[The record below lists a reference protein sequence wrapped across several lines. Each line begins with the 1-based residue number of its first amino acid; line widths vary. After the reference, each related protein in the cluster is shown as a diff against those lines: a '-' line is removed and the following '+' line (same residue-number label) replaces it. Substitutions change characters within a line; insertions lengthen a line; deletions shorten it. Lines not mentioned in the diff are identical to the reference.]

1 MADAPPD
8 ILIIG
13 LGPAGSRAAE
23 AAAAAGARVVALERR
38 AEAGR
43 PVQCAEFVP
52 ALLDQEV
59 AGLASVTAQ
68 TVDRMLTYVAAEAAD
83 ETPRF
88 PGRMIDRA
96 AFDRLLAHRAEEAG
110 AECRYGV
117 SVLGI
122 AADGTARAS
131 DGSSFRP
138 RLLIGADG
146 PRSRVGAAV
155 ARVNRAI
162 VETRQMA
169 VPLLRP
175 HDATDI
181 FLHAD
186 YVGGYGWLFPKGP
199 TANLGI
205 GTAPEARPLLKPLL
219 AALHRRLVAEGRVG
233 LRRSCLIGGAIPVG
247 GRLAAC
253 AAIRDMP
260 VLLAGDAAGLTNPV
274 TGAGIAAAVLSGKLA
289 GQAAAGWLS
298 GRPGALDGYE
308 EELGDLFDDAL
319 ARALGRRRAVLASYG
334 NGGAPGAAA
343 LRAGWIAYPQYWAA

>member
-1 MADAPPD
+1 
-8 ILIIG
+8 
-13 LGPAGSRAAE
+13 
-23 AAAAAGARVVALERR
+23 
-38 AEAGR
+38 
-43 PVQCAEFVP
+43 
-52 ALLDQEV
+52 
-59 AGLASVTAQ
+59 
-68 TVDRMLTYVAAEAAD
+68 
-83 ETPRF
+83 
-88 PGRMIDRA
+88 
-96 AFDRLLAHRAEEAG
+96 
-110 AECRYGV
+110 
-117 SVLGI
+117 
-122 AADGTARAS
+122 
-131 DGSSFRP
+131 
-138 RLLIGADG
+138 
-146 PRSRVGAAV
+146 
-155 ARVNRAI
+155 
-162 VETRQMA
+162 MA

-253 AAIRDMP
+253 AAIGDMP

-298 GRPGALDGYE
+298 GGR
-308 EELGDLFDDAL
+308 
-319 ARALGRRRAVLASYG
+319 ARSTATRRSWAISSTMRWRARL
-334 NGGAPGAAA
+334 GAAA
-343 LRAGWIAYPQYWAA
+343 RCWRVMATAVHLAPRRCAPAGSPIRSIGRHEA